1 MPTAEVLHGV
11 LDITKTHKTLSV
23 IAKDCGLTVMIIAK
37 LDIHLS

>member
-11 LDITKTHKTLSV
+11 LDITKTQTLSV
-23 IAKDCGLTVMIIAK
+23 IAKDCGLTLMIIAK